1 MANDQAFLREIG
13 RRLKAARLGAGM
25 GLGELGERAD
35 VSRRYLT
42 DTEAGRANPSLL
54 VLVRIAQAVGLPL
67 GTWLDGSFARDNVGR
82 VALLGLRGAGK
93 STVGRE
99 LALALEAPF
108 IELDEEVER
117 ASGLDLA
124 GIFDLHGPSGYH
136 RFEAEALERVLA
148 RADRLV
154 IATGGSVVEAPKTF
168 DRLLE
173 TCRTVWLRAEPT
185 EHLER
190 VLAQG
195 DRRPVRGH
203 PQALEELR
211 EILDRRSGLYGRCE
225 LHVST
230 SGRGAQAVVGEL
242 EGLLGA
248 NQA

>member
-1 MANDQAFLREIG
+1 MANDQALLREIG
-13 RRLKAARLGAGM
+13 RRLRQARLAAEL
-25 GLGELGERAD
+25 GLGELAERAA

-54 VLVRIAQAVGLPL
+54 ILARLSQAVGLPL
-67 GTWLDGSFARDNVGR
+67 GTWLDLPLGRLGAER

-93 STVGRE
+93 STVGRQ

-108 IELDEEVER
+108 VELDEEVER

-148 RADRLV
+148 RGERMV

-203 PQALEELR
+203 PQALAELR
-211 EILDRRSGLYGRCE
+211 EILNRRAGLYARCE
-225 LHVST
+225 LHVET
-230 SGRGAQAVVGEL
+230 SEREVEGVVSEL
-242 EGLLGA
+242 TELLDVT
-248 NQA
+248 